1 MRIIVC
7 ENYEEVS
14 KKAAQIIGSQMI
26 LKPNSVLGLATG
38 STPIGM
44 YENLVSLNK
53 KGDID
58 FSEVRTFNLDEYYK
72 LPKENDQ
79 SYHYFMY
86 KNLFDHININ
96 PENIHIPNGMT
107 DDVDAECERYD
118 ELIKEAGGVDIQ
130 VLGIGNNAHIGF
142 NEPTINFEKGTH
154 LVQLE
159 DSTIEANSR
168 FFDNIED
175 VPKKAITMGVGSIFK
190 SRKIMLIATGEN
202 KAEAIYNTVYG
213 KVVPEVPASILQFHS
228 DIVLILDKEAAKLL
242 KEEDYKI
249 ALDAIRKVGME
260 KSINRSFS
268 TLSGGEKQRVILAR
282 ALTQEPQILILD
294 EPTNHLDI
302 KYQIEILSLVKSLD
316 ICVVAALHDL
326 ALAAQFCNEI
336 YLIKNGELRACG
348 KPKDIITTEMVK
360 EIYEIDCDIVY
371 NERTSTIMISYYP
384 LEYK

>member
-7 ENYEEVS
+7 ENYQSLS

-44 YENLVSLNK
+44 YKNLIKMYEEGL
-53 KGDID
+53 ID
-58 FSEVRTFNLDEYYK
+58 FSKITTFNLDEYYN
-72 LPKENDQ
+72 LPAENNQ

-249 ALDAIRKVGME
+249 A
-260 KSINRSFS
+260 
-268 TLSGGEKQRVILAR
+268 
-282 ALTQEPQILILD
+282 
-294 EPTNHLDI
+294 
-302 KYQIEILSLVKSLD
+302 
-316 ICVVAALHDL
+316 
-326 ALAAQFCNEI
+326 
-336 YLIKNGELRACG
+336 
-348 KPKDIITTEMVK
+348 
-360 EIYEIDCDIVY
+360 
-371 NERTSTIMISYYP
+371 
-384 LEYK
+384 

>member
-14 KKAAQIIGSQMI
+14 KKAAQMILSQVT

-44 YENLVSLNK
+44 YENLVKLNK
-53 KGDID
+53 NGDID

-72 LPKENDQ
+72 LPKESDQ

-107 DDVDAECERYD
+107 ADVDAECERYD

-154 LVQLE
+154 LVELE
-159 DSTIEANSR
+159 ESTIEANSR

-190 SRKIMLIATGEN
+190 SKKIMLIATGEN

-228 DIVLILDKEAAKLL
+228 DIVLILDKKAAKLL
-242 KEEDYKI
+242 KKEDYKI
-249 ALDAIRKVGME
+249 A
-260 KSINRSFS
+260 
-268 TLSGGEKQRVILAR
+268 
-282 ALTQEPQILILD
+282 
-294 EPTNHLDI
+294 
-302 KYQIEILSLVKSLD
+302 
-316 ICVVAALHDL
+316 
-326 ALAAQFCNEI
+326 
-336 YLIKNGELRACG
+336 
-348 KPKDIITTEMVK
+348 
-360 EIYEIDCDIVY
+360 
-371 NERTSTIMISYYP
+371 
-384 LEYK
+384 

>member
-14 KKAAQIIGSQMI
+14 KKAAQMILSQVT

-58 FSEVRTFNLDEYYK
+58 FK

-249 ALDAIRKVGME
+249 A
-260 KSINRSFS
+260 
-268 TLSGGEKQRVILAR
+268 
-282 ALTQEPQILILD
+282 
-294 EPTNHLDI
+294 
-302 KYQIEILSLVKSLD
+302 
-316 ICVVAALHDL
+316 
-326 ALAAQFCNEI
+326 
-336 YLIKNGELRACG
+336 
-348 KPKDIITTEMVK
+348 
-360 EIYEIDCDIVY
+360 
-371 NERTSTIMISYYP
+371 
-384 LEYK
+384 

>member
-14 KKAAQIIGSQMI
+14 KKAAQMILSQVT

-44 YENLVSLNK
+44 YENLVKLNK
-53 KGDID
+53 NGDID

-72 LPKENDQ
+72 LPKESDQ

-107 DDVDAECERYD
+107 ADVDAECERYD
-118 ELIKEAGGVDIQ
+118 ELIKESGGVDIQ

-154 LVQLE
+154 LVELE
-159 DSTIEANSR
+159 ESTIEANSR

-190 SRKIMLIATGEN
+190 SKKIMLIATGEN

-228 DIVLILDKEAAKLL
+228 DIVLILDKKAAKLL
-242 KEEDYKI
+242 KKEDYKI
-249 ALDAIRKVGME
+249 A
-260 KSINRSFS
+260 
-268 TLSGGEKQRVILAR
+268 
-282 ALTQEPQILILD
+282 
-294 EPTNHLDI
+294 
-302 KYQIEILSLVKSLD
+302 
-316 ICVVAALHDL
+316 
-326 ALAAQFCNEI
+326 
-336 YLIKNGELRACG
+336 
-348 KPKDIITTEMVK
+348 
-360 EIYEIDCDIVY
+360 
-371 NERTSTIMISYYP
+371 
-384 LEYK
+384 

>member
-1 MRIIVC
+1 MRIIGC

-14 KKAAQIIGSQMI
+14 KKAAQMILSQVT

-44 YENLVSLNK
+44 YENLVKLNK
-53 KGDID
+53 NGDID

-72 LPKENDQ
+72 LPKESDQ

-107 DDVDAECERYD
+107 ADVDAECERYD
-118 ELIKEAGGVDIQ
+118 KLIKEAGGVDIQ

-154 LVQLE
+154 LVELE
-159 DSTIEANSR
+159 ESTIEANSR

-190 SRKIMLIATGEN
+190 SKKIMLIATGEN

-228 DIVLILDKEAAKLL
+228 DIVLILDKKAAKLL
-242 KEEDYKI
+242 KKEDYKI
-249 ALDAIRKVGME
+249 A
-260 KSINRSFS
+260 
-268 TLSGGEKQRVILAR
+268 
-282 ALTQEPQILILD
+282 
-294 EPTNHLDI
+294 
-302 KYQIEILSLVKSLD
+302 
-316 ICVVAALHDL
+316 
-326 ALAAQFCNEI
+326 
-336 YLIKNGELRACG
+336 
-348 KPKDIITTEMVK
+348 
-360 EIYEIDCDIVY
+360 
-371 NERTSTIMISYYP
+371 
-384 LEYK
+384 

>member
-14 KKAAQIIGSQMI
+14 KKAAQMILSQVT

-44 YENLVSLNK
+44 YENLVKLNEN
-53 KGDID
+53 GDID
-58 FSEVRTFNLDEYYK
+58 FSEVRTFNLDEYYN

-107 DDVDAECERYD
+107 DDVNAECERYD

-154 LVQLE
+154 LVELE
-159 DSTIEANSR
+159 ESTIEANSR

-190 SRKIMLIATGEN
+190 SKKIMLIATGEN

-228 DIVLILDKEAAKLL
+228 DIVLILDKKAAKLL
-242 KEEDYKI
+242 KKEDYKI
-249 ALDAIRKVGME
+249 A
-260 KSINRSFS
+260 
-268 TLSGGEKQRVILAR
+268 
-282 ALTQEPQILILD
+282 
-294 EPTNHLDI
+294 
-302 KYQIEILSLVKSLD
+302 
-316 ICVVAALHDL
+316 
-326 ALAAQFCNEI
+326 
-336 YLIKNGELRACG
+336 
-348 KPKDIITTEMVK
+348 
-360 EIYEIDCDIVY
+360 
-371 NERTSTIMISYYP
+371 
-384 LEYK
+384 